1 MSNDIYLL
9 VLLVIWV
16 LLAIFFMPSSFR
28 TLIYTVILAIVLGTA
43 SGILGTTWTSS
54 YLSDYAFQ
62 LSELSSPLRVDQE
75 KPRNVPSSYNE
86 AVTGLI
92 ESSLPSVVEVYRGMA
107 GPLGYSLNDVF
118 DRGVVLTTDGWVAI
132 ASVDPS
138 RVLSFKTAR
147 ARVAGEMYPVV
158 ESAYDLT
165 TQTLFL
171 KLDANNLSVV
181 SFGKGRETR
190 VGEQVFVV
198 ESSYAFLPAT
208 ISKHTWPQAET
219 VSSDKPQQRLMLDK
233 EILEGYIVFNLSGDV
248 IGFGQDRVVLPFES
262 ILPAFHSLLETKK
275 ISRASL
281 GVNYVDLS
289 HQVDIARE
297 LSRGLR
303 NGALLYGN
311 PAVKFG
317 SAAKSAGLQI
327 GDVVLA
333 INSEVLNSSKGLD
346 ELLEQYKTGEKIS
359 VMFDR
364 IGELK
369 TVEVILK

>member
-1 MSNDIYLL
+1 MNPNDLINP
-9 VLLVIWV
+9 
-16 LLAIFFMPSSFR
+16 MPSSWK

-43 SGILGTTWTSS
+43 SGILGTVWTSS

-62 LSELSSPLRVDQE
+62 LSELTAPLRVVQE

-86 AVTGLI
+86 AVRDLT

-107 GPLGYSLNDVF
+107 GPLGYSSDDVF
-118 DRGVVLTTDGWVAI
+118 DSGVVLTTDGWIAI
-132 ASVDPS
+132 ASIDPA
-138 RVLSFKTAR
+138 RVSSFKIAR
-147 ARVAGEMYPVV
+147 GRVAGEMYPVV
-158 ESAYDLT
+158 ESAYDSI

-190 VGEQVFVV
+190 IGEQVFVV
-198 ESSYAFLPAT
+198 ESSSAFLPAT
-208 ISKHTWPQAET
+208 ISEHTWSQAGS
-219 VSSDKPQQRLMLDK
+219 VSSDKPQQRLLLDK
-233 EILEGYIVFNLSGDV
+233 EISEGFLVFDLSGDV

-297 LSRGLR
+297 LSRGLK
-303 NGALLYGN
+303 NGALLYGS
-311 PAVKFG
+311 PSVKFG
-317 SAAKSAGLQI
+317 SAAKTADLRV
-327 GDVVLA
+327 GDIVLM
-333 INSEVLNSSKGLD
+333 INGEVLNSTKGLD
-346 ELLEQYKTGEKIS
+346 EIIEQYKVGDKVSIS
-359 VMFDR
+359 FDR
-364 IGELK
+364 INELQ

>member
-1 MSNDIYLL
+1 
-9 VLLVIWV
+9 
-16 LLAIFFMPSSFR
+16 MPSSFR

-43 SGILGTTWTSS
+43 SGILGTVWTSS

-92 ESSLPSVVEVYRGMA
+92 ESSLPSVVEVYIGMA
-107 GPLGYSLNDVF
+107 GSLGYSSNDVF
-118 DRGVVLTTDGWVAI
+118 DRGIVLTTDGWVAI
-132 ASVDPS
+132 ASVDPT
-138 RVLSFKTAR
+138 RVSSFKTAR
-147 ARVAGEMYPVV
+147 ARVAGEMYSVV
-158 ESAYDLT
+158 ESAYDSI
-165 TQTLFL
+165 TQTLFV

-190 VGEQVFVV
+190 AGEQVFVV
-198 ESSYAFLPAT
+198 ESSSAFLPAT
-208 ISKHTWPQAET
+208 ISEHVWPQAQA
-219 VSSDKPQQRLMLDK
+219 VSSDKPQRRLLLDK
-233 EILEGYIVFNLSGDV
+233 EISEGFLVYNLSGDV

-281 GVNYVDLS
+281 GVSYIDLS
-289 HQVDIARE
+289 HQIDIARE
-297 LSRGLR
+297 LSRGLK
-303 NGALLYGN
+303 NGALLYGSS
-311 PAVKFG
+311 AVKFG

-327 GDVVLA
+327 GDVVLD
-333 INSEVLNSSKGLD
+333 INSEVINSSKGLD
-346 ELLEQYKTGEKIS
+346 ELLEQYKVGDKIS
-359 VMFDR
+359 IMFDR